1 MKMEDVT
8 DASTAQMCA
17 DTGHQCPACPSAV
30 RNLYATAFNA
40 ESAIMEALAHN
51 GSWERAQRKL
61 VEMKRAV
68 DAFRA
73 EHVNEHFK
81 ALEAWRLQ
89 QQ

>member
-1 MKMEDVT
+1 MKMEEVT
-8 DASTAQMCA
+8 DSSTAQMCA

-30 RNLYATAFNA
+30 RNIYATAYNA
-40 ESAIMEALAHN
+40 ELAVTSAMSNN
-51 GSWERAQRKL
+51 GSWERAGRKL
-61 VEMKRAV
+61 AELKHAV

-73 EHVNEHFK
+73 EHVNGHFE